1 MWQIYNIIYIFA
13 TSFINY
19 HKLMK
24 QTTSLLKSLVAGL
37 LLVFTICSC
46 VDNERDFSTEDNT
59 QKIPKGE
66 FFDFDMYQKVAVD
79 IDYCFKSQTKLSNSY
94 LILFEIFDQD
104 PFIYHNEELTTDG
117 SSSWEKK
124 DIKPIYA
131 GATDKNGKFSGEM
144 TISAS
149 LSKVWLY
156 SDYLG
161 TVPVE
166 MTIEGNRVS
175 FNQDAY
181 IKGLLAQA
189 MPKTRGVTTNQHNYP
204 DDWQLIPG
212 ADWDDNGRPNNLEEG
227 LNIPPADVLYN
238 IKYVFRKENVVVDG
252 KKELHSISDNYPE
265 FFNGEIEMTS
275 DIPIVKSTEVSLVF
289 VNSSAAWY
297 NTVGYYTYPTPP
309 KGSEPVLDNIKKII
323 AFPNVSPIY
332 KTLGK
337 GALVCGEEVKLKY
350 WNEDKGV
357 YEDEFPAGVT
367 IGWCL
372 QGMGFKSKLTGN
384 TEKIAD
390 IVKGMGPRYST
401 QSLNSDGKQR
411 TVSLRDETS
420 GKIVAIGFEDNK
432 DMDYCDALFYIHT
445 SVEEA
450 IDDILPPLP
459 DVEDAKPNDKDKY
472 EITYSGTLSFEDLW
486 PKEGDYDMNDII
498 IQYNSTISKMV
509 LDNKIYEIED
519 KFTVQHRGGYL
530 KTGFG
535 YQFHNLSRTDI
546 NNIEIT
552 YPEGAKASNYMQGQQ
567 MEPNQTHP
575 TVLLFDDINNFDDY
589 KEEAKR
595 QFTVKTQV
603 NGLDEKQIVPPYN
616 PFIFIDSD
624 EGRGKEVHLVNY
636 PPTDKADMSLFG
648 TGKDL
653 SRPDENLYY
662 VSVDMMPFAINMPI
676 SDEIQRELIEKLK
689 DPKNEKTRID
699 VLYPRFASWVKS
711 NGKKDKDWYIQK

>member
-1 MWQIYNIIYIFA
+1 
-13 TSFINY
+13 
-19 HKLMK
+19 MK

-79 IDYCFKSQTKLSNSY
+79 IDYCFKSQTELYNSY

-166 MTIEGNRVS
+166 LTIEGNRVS

-181 IKGLLAQA
+181 IKTLLTQA
-189 MPKTRGVTTNQHNYP
+189 SPKTRGVTTNQHNYP

-212 ADWDDNGRPNNLEEG
+212 TDWDDNGRPNNLEDG
-227 LNIPPADVLYN
+227 LNIPSADILYN

-252 KKELHSISDNYPE
+252 KKVLHSISDNYPN
-265 FFNGEIEMTS
+265 FFNGEIKMTS
-275 DIPIVKSTEVSLVF
+275 DIPIVKPTEVSLVF

-297 NTVGYYTYPTPP
+297 NTVGYYTYPTGTTPTI
-309 KGSEPVLDNIKKII
+309 ENIKKII
-323 AFPNVSPIY
+323 AFPNVSPVY

-357 YEDEFPAGVT
+357 YEDEFPAKVT

-384 TEKIAD
+384 TEKIGD

-445 SVEEA
+445 SVKDA
-450 IDDILPPLP
+450 IDDVLPPLP
-459 DVEDAKPNDKDKY
+459 DGDTVPDDYSIN
-472 EITYSGTLSFEDLW
+472 YSGTLTFEDLW

-498 IQYNSTISKMV
+498 IQYNTTVKRMV

-519 KFTVQHRGGYL
+519 KFTVQHCGGYL

-535 YQFHNLSRTDI
+535 YQFQNLSDDDI
-546 NNIEIT
+546 NNVDIT
-552 YPEGAKASNYMQGQQ
+552 YPDGASVSDYMPEETESG
-567 MEPNQTHP
+567 QTHP
-575 TVLLFDDINNFDDY
+575 TILLFDDITKFRSV
-589 KEEAKR
+589 KEETKK
-595 QFTVKTQV
+595 QFTVSIKF
-603 NGLDEKQIVPPYN
+603 NGINEKDIVPPYN

-624 EGRGKEVHLVNY
+624 KERGKEVHLVNY

-653 SRPDENLYY
+653 SRPNENLYY

>member
-1 MWQIYNIIYIFA
+1 
-13 TSFINY
+13 
-19 HKLMK
+19 MK

-166 MTIEGNRVS
+166 LPIEGNRIS

-181 IKGLLAQA
+181 IKGLKAQA
-189 MPKTRGVTTNQHNYP
+189 SLKTRGITTTNNHNVLEGWHLLP
-204 DDWQLIPG
+204 D

-297 NTVGYYTYPTPP
+297 NTVGYYTYPTGTTPTI
-309 KGSEPVLDNIKKII
+309 EDIKKII
-323 AFPNVSPIY
+323 VFPNVSPIY

-350 WNEDKGV
+350 WNKEKEV

-653 SRPDENLYY
+653 SRPNENLYY

>member
-1 MWQIYNIIYIFA
+1 
-13 TSFINY
+13 
-19 HKLMK
+19 MK

-79 IDYCFKSQTKLSNSY
+79 IDYCFKSQTELSNSY

-131 GATDKNGKFSGEM
+131 GATDKYGKFSGEM

-166 MTIEGNRVS
+166 LTIEGNRVS
-175 FNQDAY
+175 FNQDTY
-181 IKGLLAQA
+181 IKTLLTQA
-189 MPKTRGVTTNQHNYP
+189 SPKTRGITPTNNHNYL
-204 DDWQLIPG
+204 DDWNLLPG

-227 LNIPPADVLYN
+227 LNIPPADILYN
-238 IKYVFRKENVVVDG
+238 IKYVFRKETVYDKDG
-252 KKELHSISDNYPE
+252 KKKLKNICDNYPQ
-265 FFNGEIEMTS
+265 FVQGDMTS
-275 DIPIVKSTEVSLVF
+275 DIPIIKPTEVTLVF

-357 YEDEFPAGVT
+357 YEDEFPKGVT

-390 IVKGMGPRYST
+390 IVKGMGTRYST
-401 QSLNSDGKQR
+401 KSLNKDVNKQR
-411 TVSLRDETS
+411 TVSLRDEKS
-420 GKIVAIGFEDNK
+420 GKIVAIGFEDNI

-445 SVEEA
+445 SEEGA
-450 IDDILPPLP
+450 VSPNLPPLP
-459 DVEDAKPNDKDKY
+459 DDKEAKPNEKEKY
-472 EITYSGTLSFEDLW
+472 TITYSGTLTFEDLW

-498 IQYNSTISKMV
+498 IQYNSTISKMI
-509 LDNKIYEIED
+509 LDNKIYEVED
-519 KFTVQHRGGYL
+519 KFTVQHKGGYL

-535 YQFHNLSRTDI
+535 YQLQNLSDGDIKSKGDI
-546 NNIEIT
+546 NKVVIT
-552 YPEGAKASNYMQGQQ
+552 YPDGASKSHYMTG
-567 MEPNQTHP
+567 ETESGQTHP
-575 TVLLFDDINNFDDY
+575 TILLFDNIQDFDDN
-589 KEEAKR
+589 KAEAKK
-595 QFTVKTQV
+595 QFTVKIQL
-603 NGLDEKQIVPPYN
+603 NGVDEKQLVPPYN

-624 EGRGKEVHLVNY
+624 KERGKEVHLVNY

>member
-1 MWQIYNIIYIFA
+1 
-13 TSFINY
+13 
-19 HKLMK
+19 MK

-79 IDYCFKSQTKLSNSY
+79 IDYCFKSQTELSNSY

-166 MTIEGNRVS
+166 LTIEGNRVS

-189 MPKTRGVTTNQHNYP
+189 MPKTRGVTINQHNYP
-204 DDWQLIPG
+204 DDWQLIPD

-275 DIPIVKSTEVSLVF
+275 DIPIVKLTEVSLVF

-297 NTVGYYTYPTPP
+297 NTVGYYTYPTGTTPTI
-309 KGSEPVLDNIKKII
+309 EDIKKII
-323 AFPNVSPIY
+323 VFPNVSPIY

-350 WNEDKGV
+350 WNKEKEV

>member
-1 MWQIYNIIYIFA
+1 
-13 TSFINY
+13 
-19 HKLMK
+19 MK
-24 QTTSLLKSLVAGL
+24 QTTSLLKSMMAGL
-37 LLVFTICSC
+37 LLISTTCSC
-46 VDNERDFSTEDNT
+46 VDNDRDLSTEDNT
-59 QKIPKGE
+59 PKIPKE
-66 FFDFDMYQKVAVD
+66 QFFDFDMYQKVAVD
-79 IDYCFKSQTKLSNSY
+79 IDYCFKSQTELSSSY

-189 MPKTRGVTTNQHNYP
+189 TPKTRGVTINQHNYP

-384 TEKIAD
+384 TEKIGD

-445 SVEEA
+445 SVKDA
-450 IDDILPPLP
+450 IDDVLPPLP
-459 DVEDAKPNDKDKY
+459 NDDKTKPNEKEKY
-472 EITYSGTLSFEDLW
+472 TITYSGTLTFEDLW

-498 IQYNSTISKMV
+498 IQYNSTISKMI
-509 LDNKIYEIED
+509 LDNKIYEVED
-519 KFTVQHRGGYL
+519 KFTVQHKGGYL

-535 YQFHNLSRTDI
+535 YQLQNLSDGDI
-546 NNIEIT
+546 NNVVIT
-552 YPEGAKASNYMQGQQ
+552 YPDGASKSHYMTG
-567 MEPNQTHP
+567 ETESGQTHP
-575 TVLLFDDINNFDDY
+575 TILLFDNIQDFDDN
-589 KEEAKR
+589 KAEAKK
-595 QFTVKTQV
+595 QFTVKIQL
-603 NGLDEKQIVPPYN
+603 NGVDEKQLVPPYN

-624 EGRGKEVHLVNY
+624 KERGKEVHLVNY
-636 PPTDKADMSLFG
+636 PPTDKANMSLFG